1 MMDVQ
6 TSMDGRG
13 RCHDNIF
20 IERLWRSLKWEL
32 IYLKA
37 FDDGQHLSQE
47 VSTWFRW
54 YNRQRPHQSLNYRT
68 PIKCQLLWRVASI
81 RLTG

>member
-1 MMDVQ
+1 
-6 TSMDGRG
+6 MDGRG

-37 FDDGQHLSQE
+37 FDDGQHLSPGSE
-47 VSTWFRW
+47 YLVSLVQPSAAPSVPELSDAR
-54 YNRQRPHQSLNYRT
+54 RD
-68 PIKCQLLWRVASI
+68 LLSS
-81 RLTG
+81 G